1 MTAVVFRLACE
12 GKGMAG
18 PSFWS
23 FSAKDE
29 EPPAPAM
36 HEQRVIAGC
45 RCKPAADRGLLD
57 IARAARAFRLVHD
70 LALVETV
77 RPYLV
82 ERRSAIRPKGHL
94 DWHGPQRR
102 QLFVQWTIWFVR
114 VRKPHRC

>member
-1 MTAVVFRLACE
+1 MIGDVS
-12 GKGMAG
+12 GKGIPAAMTVSLLVGTFRTLAHYT
-18 PSFWS
+18 
-23 FSAKDE
+23 
-29 EPPAPAM
+29 APAM
-36 HEQRVIAGC
+36 REQRVTARC

-57 IARAARAFRLVHD
+57 IARAARAFVSSMIWLS
-70 LALVETV
+70 LKPL

-82 ERRSAIRPKGHL
+82 ERRSAIRPKGHF